1 MKILPSLAIGLSCS
15 LLLALA
21 GCESRS
27 ISDSGYYHGNT
38 SYGGNY
44 ASGGYRGEL
53 LEADVVGAPASGG
66 AVSEAEIQRALRNHA
81 AVHAAPGTGLIV
93 VQSGAQTPDA
103 DMLRSLGAHYRV
115 QSFSGLLPDEADRAN
130 YSKSLRL
137 AAAQGGYQ
145 HILCCWGTLESARE
159 DQVTKTVSWVPIAGS
174 FVPDESQ
181 RMRINLHAVLID
193 VATGRWSAYTGKSS
207 ENTALSARVVRES
220 SDQKQVAQLK
230 ASAYASLA
238 DELVARSG

>member
-1 MKILPSLAIGLSCS
+1 MKIRPALAAGLSLS
-15 LLLALA
+15 LLWVLA
-21 GCESRS
+21 GCETRS
-27 ISDSGYYHGNT
+27 ISDSGYRHG
-38 SYGGNY
+38 GGWGDTY
-44 ASGGYRGEL
+44 ASRGYQGEL
-53 LEADVVGAPASGG
+53 LEADVVGAPANGG
-66 AVSEAEIQRALRNHA
+66 PVTEAAIQQALRNHA
-81 AVHAAPGTGLIV
+81 AVHASPGSGLIV

-103 DMLRSLGAHYRV
+103 DMIHSLGAHYRV
-115 QSFSGLLPDEADRAN
+115 QPFSGLPPAEADRAN

-207 ENTALSARVVRES
+207 ENTAYSARVVRES